1 MPIFQLLDDTHLF
14 PHPEFAEENGLL
26 AVGGDLCPERLIRA
40 YQLGIFPWFSEGD
53 PILWWF
59 TSPRLVLF
67 PDKIH
72 IPRRLARFIR
82 KSHFS
87 VSYDTA
93 FEQVIGSCASIRK
106 EREEETWITDEMKS
120 AYTRLHH
127 MGYAHSV
134 ECWKNNTLVGGL
146 YGVSL
151 GRIFFGESMFSYET
165 NASKVAFVA
174 LARLLQQKN
183 YKIIDCQMTT
193 SHLLQFGACE
203 IDGKLFSQYLQRYIT
218 TLSPEGHW
226 KNERF
231 PTNGDL

>member
-1 MPIFQLLDDTHLF
+1 MPIFQLLNDTHLF
-14 PHPEFAEENGLL
+14 PNPEFAEENGLL

-93 FEQVIGSCASIRK
+93 FEQVIDSCASIRK
-106 EREEETWITDEMKS
+106 EREEETWITDEMKK
-120 AYTRLHH
+120 AYTKLHYL
-127 MGYAHSV
+127 GYAHSV
-134 ECWKNNTLVGGL
+134 ECWENNMLVGGL

-165 NASKVAFVA
+165 NASKMAFVA

-203 IDGKLFSQYLQRYIT
+203 IDGKLFSEYLQRYIT
-218 TLSPEGHW
+218 TLSPEKHW

-231 PTNGDL
+231 PVNGDL